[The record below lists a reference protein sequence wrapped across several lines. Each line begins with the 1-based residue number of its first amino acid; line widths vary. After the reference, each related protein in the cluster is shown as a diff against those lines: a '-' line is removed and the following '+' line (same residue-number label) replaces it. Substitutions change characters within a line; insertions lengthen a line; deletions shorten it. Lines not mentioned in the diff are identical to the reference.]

1 MAKRV
6 WSDPLL
12 RLVVLV
18 VSAFVALT
26 VGNDPFSVC
35 SVVPV

>member
-18 VSAFVALT
+18 VSALVALT
-26 VGNDPFSVC
+26 LGNDPFSVC
-35 SVVPV
+35 SAVPL